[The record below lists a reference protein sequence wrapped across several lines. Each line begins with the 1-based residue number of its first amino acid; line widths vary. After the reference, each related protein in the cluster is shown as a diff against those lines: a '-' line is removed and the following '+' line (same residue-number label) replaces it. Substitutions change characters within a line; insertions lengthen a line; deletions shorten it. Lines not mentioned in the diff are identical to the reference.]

1 MSNRGRH
8 KKLIIDKQIKKLCKT
23 IQNRNSNNNI
33 YAQAIKQGHT
43 VQTFYICYLITEESL
58 KQWLKETAK
67 LSNWD
72 ELYLDNFHFD
82 INKIRKN
89 ESW

>member
-8 KKLIIDKQIKKLCKT
+8 KKSIIDKQIKKLCKT

-43 VQTFYICYLITEESL
+43 VQTFYIGYLITEESL

-67 LSNWD
+67 FSDWD
-72 ELYLDNFHFD
+72 ELYLDNFHFN